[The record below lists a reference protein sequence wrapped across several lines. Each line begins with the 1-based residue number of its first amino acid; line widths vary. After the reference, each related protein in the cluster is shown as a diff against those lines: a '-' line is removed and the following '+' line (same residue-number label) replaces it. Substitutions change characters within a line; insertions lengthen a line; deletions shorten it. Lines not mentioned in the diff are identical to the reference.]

1 MKAEIARHT
10 LIEDDATL
18 KEFAQRHEQAEWLCF
33 DTEFIGE
40 KRFVT
45 TICLIQVTSTQGVF
59 LIDPLKCTDL
69 QPFLAL
75 LTNERI
81 LKVTHAGANDYR
93 LFYTHFGIVP
103 RNTFDTQIAA
113 GFLGYKYPVAFN
125 KLVESEL
132 DVRLSKGYSVTDW
145 EKRPF
150 QKKQLSYA
158 LDDVIYL
165 YDLWQNLERK
175 LRELGRYEWV
185 VEEFRQLEDPQSY
198 EQDPYKEAL
207 QSNLIKSLRPKDQ
220 VFLVRLFLWRTEEA
234 RRKDHSKE
242 MVIPSKFINAI
253 VRAIHSGLDA
263 LQHNRRLPG
272 NLIGRYGQTFIE
284 MYERP
289 MSDEEK
295 EFLEQLPRDNSDNP
309 KQDILM
315 EMLDLL
321 VRYKCLEE
329 GVSPSL
335 VLPRGALKKMK
346 NDKDYFEES
355 IENGWRKAFLGEEI
369 ANWFKNRRQL
379 KIEFTNGK
387 FELKM

>member
-1 MKAEIARHT
+1 MKADITRHT

-18 KEFAQRHEQAEWLCF
+18 KEFARRHEQTEWLCF

-40 KRFVT
+40 RRFVT
-45 TICLIQVTSTQGVF
+45 TICLIQVTSAEGAF
-59 LIDPLKCTDL
+59 LIDPLKCSDL

-75 LTNERI
+75 LANERI
-81 LKVTHAGANDYR
+81 LKVTHAGSNDYR
-93 LFYTHFGIVP
+93 LFYNHYGIVP

-113 GFLGYKYPVAFN
+113 GFVGYKYPVGFD
-125 KLVESEL
+125 KLVEGEL

-150 QKKQLSYA
+150 QKKQLMYA

-165 YDLWQNLERK
+165 YDLWQNLEQK
-175 LRELGRYEWV
+175 LRKLGRYEWV
-185 VEEFRQLEDPQSY
+185 VEEFRQLEDPQTY
-198 EQDPYKEAL
+198 DQDPFKEAF
-207 QSNLIKSLRPKDQ
+207 QSDLIKSLRPKEQ
-220 VFLVRLFLWRTEEA
+220 LFLLRLFLWRTEEA
-234 RRKDHSKE
+234 RRKDYSKE
-242 MVIPSKFINAI
+242 MVIPSKYINSI

-272 NLIGRYGQTFIE
+272 NLISRYGQTFIE

-289 MSDEEK
+289 MTDAEK
-295 EFLEQLPRDNSDNP
+295 DILEQLPSDNSDNP

-329 GVSPSL
+329 GVAPHL

-355 IENGWRKAFLGEEI
+355 IDHGWRRDFLGVEI
-369 ANWFKNRRQL
+369 ANWFKNRRHL
-379 KIEFTNGK
+379 KIEFSNGK